1 MPNCVTVSEQKKEDG
16 TPVFKNSR
24 EVEFKRYNKTM
35 DQIEKNLGQYLEL
48 KRQDFAR
55 FYFISNEEL
64 LTLLANQA
72 KMEIMQTY
80 LGNLFEGIYKFVLD

>member
-35 DQIEKNLGQYLEL
+35 DQIEKNLG
-48 KRQDFAR
+48 
-55 FYFISNEEL
+55 
-64 LTLLANQA
+64 
-72 KMEIMQTY
+72 
-80 LGNLFEGIYKFVLD
+80 